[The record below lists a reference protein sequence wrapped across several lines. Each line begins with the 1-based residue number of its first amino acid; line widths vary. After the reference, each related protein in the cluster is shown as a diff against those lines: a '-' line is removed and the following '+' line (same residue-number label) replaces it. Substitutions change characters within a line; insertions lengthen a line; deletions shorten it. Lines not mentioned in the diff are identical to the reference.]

1 MGYTINK
8 RIERNELIET
18 GSAPQA
24 PAVASCLN
32 DPEALIGLFLAEQQV
47 MQSSRRTYGWAIRRF
62 FRWCEGQ
69 QRSAGSV
76 QRADLVAYIDS
87 LTDTG
92 YSQKTVGLYTVAVR
106 RFFGWLESRR
116 LYPDVTRGLKGGR
129 QLKDSFE
136 KMHLERSERTALLL
150 EAKGRGKRDYAIVNL
165 MLRNGLRTVEVAR
178 LDTDD
183 VTTRRGVCVLRL
195 WRKGHSAKDSWTVLT
210 PEARGPIEDYLQSR
224 GTLLAKAPLFVTEGD
239 GNTGRRLTPR
249 RVQQIVRSCLDAIG
263 LTSREYS
270 PHSLRHTTAVAILE
284 AGGSVFDVQTVL
296 GHASPVTSQIYTR
309 SIEEEMRLKNPPEG
323 LLRRAFGEEGEDNG
337 NHNNDIDN
345 H

>member
-1 MGYTINK
+1 MENSVNKRNK
-8 RIERNELIET
+8 RIELPAP
-18 GSAPQA
+18 GSAPQT
-24 PAVASCLN
+24 PAVAGCLGN
-32 DPEALIGLFLAEQQV
+32 PESLIDLFLAEQQV
-47 MQSSRRTYGWAIRRF
+47 MQSSRKTYGWAIRRF
-62 FRWCEGQ
+62 FRWCEGLQ
-69 QRSAGSV
+69 KPSGSV
-76 QRADLVAYIDS
+76 RRADLVAYIDS

-116 LYPDVTRGLKGGR
+116 LYPDVAQGLKGGR
-129 QLKDSFE
+129 QLKGSFE
-136 KMHLERSERTALLL
+136 KMHLEVSERAALLQ

-165 MLRNGLRTVEVAR
+165 MLRNGLRTVEVSR

-183 VTTRRGVCVLRL
+183 ITTRRGVCVLRL

-210 PEARGPIEDYLQSR
+210 PEARGPIDDYLESR
-224 GTLLAKAPLFVTEGD
+224 GTLLAKAPLFVTQGD
-239 GNTGRRLTPR
+239 GNTGKRLTPR

-296 GHASPVTSQIYTR
+296 GHASPVTSQIYTH

-323 LLRRAFGEEGEDNG
+323 LLRKAFGEEGEDNN
-337 NHNNDIDN
+337 NHNNNTDN